1 MRRFRAVVQAV
12 GHTRLV
18 KPVMQLHRHLGPLV
32 LVRTKNS
39 HLEGH
44 ENEVY
49 AAQLLAGGLALN
61 SIIGSLARPDG
72 ISYGRCSYVPR
83 SHIRWGSDRIGIL
96 LSLYASGQWVLS
108 IEQAC

>member
-12 GHTRLV
+12 GLTRLF
-18 KPVMQLHRHLGPLV
+18 KPVMQLHRPLV
-32 LVRTKNS
+32 LVRNKNS

-61 SIIGSLARPDG
+61 SIIGSLARPHG
-72 ISYGRCSYVPR
+72 ISYGRCSCVHAATPVR
-83 SHIRWGSDRIGIL
+83 AVIGSGYF
-96 LSLYASGQWVLS
+96 SLYASEQWVLS
-108 IEQAC
+108 VEQAC